1 MTKDD
6 ILKEIY
12 DIFCQVSIIPP
23 KPYEKFYEEHKDD
36 DEKNLLQIL
45 RVGRTLIEKASKQNE
60 R

>member
-45 RVGRTLIEKASKQNE
+45 RVGRTLIEKASK
-60 R
+60 